1 MSDPVIE
8 LVKLENGDIALRNSD
23 VPDEPLVTIAFS
35 EQINS
40 FLQTDKLEV
49 ARAMVEAGM
58 NCYQNIH
65 AERTE
70 QVKQAS
76 EAGML
81 H

>member
-1 MSDPVIE
+1 MSDPIIE

-23 VPDEPLVTIAFS
+23 VPDEPLVTIVFS
-35 EQINS
+35 EQISS
-40 FLQTDKLEV
+40 FLQTDQLEV

-58 NCYQNIH
+58 ACYQNIH
-65 AERTE
+65 SERTE
-70 QVKQAS
+70 QVKQAT

>member
-23 VPDEPLVTIAFS
+23 VPEEPLVTIVFS
-35 EQINS
+35 EQISS
-40 FLQTDKLEV
+40 FLQMDQLEV

-58 NCYQNIH
+58 SCYRDIH

-70 QVKQAS
+70 QVKQAT

>member
-23 VPDEPLVTIAFS
+23 VPDEPLVRIVFS
-35 EQINS
+35 EQITN
-40 FLQTDKLEV
+40 FLQTDQLEV

-58 NCYQNIH
+58 TCYQNIH
-65 AERTE
+65 TERTE
-70 QVKQAS
+70 QAKQAT
-76 EAGML
+76 EEGLL